1 MPPCGL
7 IHSTFNHKNIPK
19 TRLKGILL
27 LPMKLVL
34 SWYLLHFHVV
44 FMYSLLLRSFF
55 LKKKKSKLEKPC
67 DLCIIFSKSPWQ
79 SWLWMIDNSA
89 SPEYGQYN
97 PVPSTV
103 NTIQSRVWAIQSSPK
118 YGQYNPVPSMVNTI
132 LCEYTAVLR
141 QVRTISCFRHSK
153 VMRTKF
159 PLHNSP

>member
-55 LKKKKSKLEKPC
+55 LKKKN
-67 DLCIIFSKSPWQ
+67 Q
-79 SWLWMIDNSA
+79 SWKNLVIFA
-89 SPEYGQYN
+89 LFFQN
-97 PVPSTV
+97 PRG
-103 NTIQSRVWAIQSSPK
+103 NL
-118 YGQYNPVPSMVNTI
+118 G
-132 LCEYTAVLR
+132 
-141 QVRTISCFRHSK
+141 FG
-153 VMRTKF
+153 
-159 PLHNSP
+159 